1 MKKILKYVLNRT
13 ASVNPVLRAAVL
25 LGVFTLAGCKASDR
39 GELLSGVEGREV
51 WFHPAPIGMIYVP
64 SGTIHTG
71 GSEQDVFNSFL
82 MPNKQVTITAFWM
95 DETEITNNEYRKFI
109 YWVIDSIARYMVDE
123 DMLFSEDDIGN
134 RYINYDEDLDWEQY
148 NEELEDMFYP
158 EDERFYGEKQ
168 IDTRRLFYDYMWIDY
183 KEAARIDRD
192 KYNPLNRKQFV
203 KKEKT
208 LVYPDTL
215 AFVRDFTY
223 SYNEPMTRH
232 YFSHVKY
239 DDYPV
244 VGVNWHQAKAFC
256 NWRSRYKAK
265 YWRELE
271 APPTEDFRLPHEYE
285 WEYAARGGRDAN
297 VYPWGGPYTRNSK
310 GCMLANF
317 KPLRGN
323 YGADG
328 GVYPV
333 RSDAYFPNDY
343 GLYNMSGNV
352 AEWTATTY
360 AEAAASFIHDLNP
373 AYETSIDE
381 YVKNTK
387 ADPGADVWTQSSF
400 TQEKSAITLK
410 RKVIRGGSWKDIAH
424 FIECGARTY
433 EYQDTSKC
441 YVGFRTIQSYIGR
454 SNKDKK

>member
-1 MKKILKYVLNRT
+1 MRKKLIYVLHKTANLSPILKT
-13 ASVNPVLRAAVL
+13 GIL
-25 LGVFTLAGCKASDR
+25 LSVFTLVGCRASDR
-39 GELLSGVEGREV
+39 GELLGVGGREV
-51 WFHPAPIGMIYVP
+51 WFHPSPVGMIYVP

-95 DETEITNNEYRKFI
+95 DETEITNNEYRQFV
-109 YWVIDSIARYMVDE
+109 YWVIDSIARYMADDDKLFTEDE
-123 DMLFSEDDIGN
+123 DGN
-134 RYINYDEDLDWEQY
+134 RYINYDEEIDWEVLK
-148 NEELEDMFYP
+148 EELEDMYYP
-158 EDERFYGEKQ
+158 EEERFYGQKQ
-168 IDTRRLFYDYMWIDY
+168 IDTRKLFYNYMWIDY
-183 KEAARIDRD
+183 KDAATNDRD
-192 KYNPLNRKQFV
+192 KYNPLNRKRFI
-203 KKEKT
+203 KREKT

-256 NWRSRYKAK
+256 NWRTRYKDL
-265 YWRELE
+265 YWKSIE

-297 VYPWGGPYTRNSK
+297 IYPWGGPYTRNSK

-333 RSDAYFPNDY
+333 RADAYFPNDY

-352 AEWTATTY
+352 SEWTATTY
-360 AEAAASFIHDLNP
+360 AEAASSFMHDLNP
-373 AYETSIDE
+373 AYETYIPE
-381 YVKNTK
+381 FNKQE
-387 ADPGADVWTQSSF
+387 DVWNQSSY
-400 TQEKSAITLK
+400 TQEKSPITIK

-433 EYQDTSKC
+433 EFQDTSKC
-441 YVGFRTIQSYIGR
+441 YVGFRCIQSYIGR